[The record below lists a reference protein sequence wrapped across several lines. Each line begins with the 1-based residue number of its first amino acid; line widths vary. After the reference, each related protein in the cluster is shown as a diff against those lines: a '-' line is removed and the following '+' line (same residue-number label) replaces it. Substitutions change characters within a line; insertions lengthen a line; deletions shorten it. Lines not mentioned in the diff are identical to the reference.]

1 MMKIT
6 IPRRF
11 ALALIAL
18 FAGLSAYAQ
27 TSTITGVVRDT
38 AGDPIVGA
46 AVMVKGTTN
55 GVMTNADGSYSIKA
69 KDDAVLVCQLFGY
82 KTQEQTVGGRSNID
96 FTLADDTEM
105 LEATVVVGYGTLKK
119 TQLVGSVENLDGDK
133 VADRP
138 NPNLARSLQGQVAGL
153 NIIQT
158 DGKANHSGNVYI
170 RTNAHKYTT
179 RASMTSGSGGAY
191 SIGSGDG
198 SALVLID
205 GVEGSLGNVNPSDIE
220 TVAVLKDASSA
231 AIYGARAYNGV
242 ILVTTKEAKGD
253 KFTISYNGTY
263 SYNDRTIKWEDNIV
277 TDGLTWLEA
286 FYDFFQGDSVTPT
299 SAGKMPS
306 QINTWKFNDGYLD
319 TFRQR
324 RIAGN
329 YDVFDDT
336 SGVYQYYG
344 STNWLPLFYKR
355 GTDNTTHDISVRG
368 SSKKITYS
376 LTGRYFTQSGL
387 YKIGDDSYN
396 QFNIRSKVKLQVTDW
411 LSINNNTSL
420 FRTNQRQ
427 SMFTTGSVLGKQID
441 QHGQPIGIPV
451 NPNGTYSLFAA
462 KTGFASFLEGNTGQT
477 DGNTTVVTTTGATI
491 TFLKDV
497 LKFDADFS
505 YKAIRRWRERYRA
518 PLTFYLSDTS
528 YTEYVPQASSYKSRW
543 TYDTDYIT
551 ANAYF
556 TFTPKLGEN
565 HELNVVAGTNV
576 ENYNYDRFYL
586 QRKGMIFPD
595 KYESYEMYDAL
606 ETILIEQNRNSYG
619 NLGFF
624 GRANYTLL
632 KRYILEIAAR
642 YDGASRFPSSS
653 RWGFFPSMSVGWRV
667 SEEPWMQWSRSW
679 LDNFKIRANW
689 GTLGNGTSGVYDF
702 LELINIDKTDVLFD
716 GAKNNYTGSPNVVP
730 ESLTWERATT
740 YDVGIDADFLGN
752 RLSFSGDWFLR
763 DTKDVITAGP
773 TLPATFGAGAPKG
786 NFSRFEDRGWELTLA
801 WKDQFK
807 LGGKDFRYS
816 IQGRMWDTK
825 TTVKEFSTIVENP
838 LDLYAGKE
846 LGEIWGF
853 RTDGIFRNNTEAQSW
868 ATDTFHKNG
877 SNFVEYAGDLRFIDI
892 DGDGDINYGLGT
904 MQDHGDLEVIGNET
918 PRYMYGANLDFN
930 WNGIGLSLFFQGVGK
945 RDWYPDTET
954 AFFWGSYNRPYC
966 PYLNV
971 NQIGDNYPQ
980 IDFSTPNWE
989 VVNYDKNPYWTRRV
1003 AYASNR
1009 NVGPLSWNNDHYLQ
1023 NAAYLRLK
1031 NVTIDY
1037 TLPQNLTRKVNIE
1050 KARFYVTMENL
1061 FTWSPLFKH
1070 TNMFDPEAIGLGDTD
1085 FDSGSVSAGNAGL
1098 SGVGEG
1104 YSYPM
1109 FKTFTFGVSITL

>member
-11 ALALIAL
+11 ALAFIAL
-18 FAGLSAYAQ
+18 FAGLSALAQ
-27 TSTITGVVRDT
+27 TSTITGVVRDS
-38 AGDPIVGA
+38 AGDPIIGA

-55 GVMTNADGSYSIKA
+55 GVMTNADGTYSIKA
-69 KDDAVLVCQLFGY
+69 KSDAVLLCQLFGY
-82 KTQEQTVGGRSNID
+82 KNAEEPVNGRAKID
-96 FTLADDTEM
+96 FVLADDAEM

-119 TQLVGSVENLDGDK
+119 TQLVGSVENLDGSK

-138 NPNLARSLQGQVAGL
+138 NANLARSLQGQVAGL

-170 RTNAHKYTT
+170 RTNSHKYAT
-179 RASMTSGSGGAY
+179 RASMTSGSGGTY
-191 SIGSGDG
+191 SLGSGDG

-205 GVEGSLGNVNPSDIE
+205 GVEGSLGSVNPSDIE

-231 AIYGARAYNGV
+231 SIYGSRAYNGV

-253 KFTISYNGTY
+253 KFTISYNGSY
-263 SYNDRTIKWEDNIV
+263 SYNDRTVKWEDNIV

-306 QINTWKFNDGYLD
+306 QINTWKFNEGYLD

-329 YDVFDDT
+329 TEVFDDS

-368 SSKKITYS
+368 SSKKISYS
-376 LTGRYFTQSGL
+376 LTGRYYTQSGL
-387 YKIGDDSYN
+387 YKIGDDDYD
-396 QFNIRSKVKLQVTDW
+396 QFNIRSKVKLKVTDW
-411 LSINNNTSL
+411 LSITNNTSL
-420 FRTNQRQ
+420 FRTNQKQ

-462 KTGFASFLEGNTGQT
+462 KTGYASFLEGNTGQT
-477 DGNTTVVTTTGATI
+477 DANTTVVTTTGATV

-518 PLTFYLSDTS
+518 PLDFYLSDTS
-528 YTEYVPQASSYKSRW
+528 VTHYVDQASSYKSRW

-551 ANAYF
+551 ANAYL
-556 TFTPKLGEN
+556 TWTPKLGEN
-565 HELNVVAGTNV
+565 HELNVVAGTNI
-576 ENYNYDRFYL
+576 ENYDYDRFYL

-619 NLGFF
+619 NVGFF

-632 KRYILEIAAR
+632 KRYILELAAR

-653 RWGFFPSMSVGWRV
+653 RWGFFPSASFGWRV
-667 SEEPWMQWSRSW
+667 SEEPWMQWSRDW

-702 LELINIDKTDVLFD
+702 LELISIDKTGVLFD
-716 GAKNNYTGSPNVVP
+716 GAKNNYTGAPNVVP
-730 ESLTWERATT
+730 ESLTWERCTT
-740 YDVGIDADFLGN
+740 YDIGIDADFLGN

-763 DTKDVITAGP
+763 DTKDVITNGP
-773 TLPATFGAGAPKG
+773 QLPAVFGASAPKG

-816 IQGRMWDTK
+816 VQGRLWDTV
-825 TTVKEFSTIVENP
+825 TTVKEFTTVVENP
-838 LDLYAGKE
+838 LGLYAGKQ
-846 LGEIWGF
+846 LGEI
-853 RTDGIFRNNTEAQSW
+853 
-868 ATDTFHKNG
+868 
-877 SNFVEYAGDLRFIDI
+877 
-892 DGDGDINYGLGT
+892 
-904 MQDHGDLEVIGNET
+904 
-918 PRYMYGANLDFN
+918 
-930 WNGIGLSLFFQGVGK
+930 
-945 RDWYPDTET
+945 
-954 AFFWGSYNRPYC
+954 
-966 PYLNV
+966 
-971 NQIGDNYPQ
+971 
-980 IDFSTPNWE
+980 
-989 VVNYDKNPYWTRRV
+989 
-1003 AYASNR
+1003 
-1009 NVGPLSWNNDHYLQ
+1009 
-1023 NAAYLRLK
+1023 
-1031 NVTIDY
+1031 
-1037 TLPQNLTRKVNIE
+1037 
-1050 KARFYVTMENL
+1050 
-1061 FTWSPLFKH
+1061 
-1070 TNMFDPEAIGLGDTD
+1070 
-1085 FDSGSVSAGNAGL
+1085 
-1098 SGVGEG
+1098 
-1104 YSYPM
+1104 
-1109 FKTFTFGVSITL
+1109 